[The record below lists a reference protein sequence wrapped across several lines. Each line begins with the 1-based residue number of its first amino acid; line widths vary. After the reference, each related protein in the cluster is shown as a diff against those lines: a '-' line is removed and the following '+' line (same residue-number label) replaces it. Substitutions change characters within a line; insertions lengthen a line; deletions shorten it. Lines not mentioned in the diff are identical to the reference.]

1 MIIFVKLKKITNICL
16 IFKKLFFM
24 NSVLFI
30 GCFIFTIATQKLNNI
45 LIVLEELKVNVSR
58 VDRKINK

>member
-1 MIIFVKLKKITNICL
+1 
-16 IFKKLFFM
+16 M

-45 LIVLEELKVNVSR
+45 LIVLEKFTFNFSR
-58 VDRKINK
+58 VDIKINK